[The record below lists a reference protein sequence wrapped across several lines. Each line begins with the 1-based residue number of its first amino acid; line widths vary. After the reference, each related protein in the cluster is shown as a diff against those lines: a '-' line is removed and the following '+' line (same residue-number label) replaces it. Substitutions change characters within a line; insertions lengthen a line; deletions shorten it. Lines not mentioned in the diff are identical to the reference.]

1 MLNFHVTKFQVFVL
15 ILKSGLDV
23 VVMLKWKVGSGAPF
37 CSCRLRLSYPAL
49 FLSWLVLLHQ
59 TVNELMALTF

>member
-23 VVMLKWKVGSGAPF
+23 DVLFKWKVGSGAPYNL
-37 CSCRLRLSYPAL
+37 CSCRLRLFYPAL
-49 FLSWLVLLHQ
+49 FLSW
-59 TVNELMALTF
+59 